1 MTTIKI
7 QESLKTELESRVLN
21 DLHLFG
27 DRKIKVFLQDLP
39 LSKDFEIEGLPDSE
53 KYFPCVIIKAVGA
66 EVIKPGAP
74 QTTRIEIFA
83 VCKDW
88 KDDMSGYKN
97 VVIILD
103 RIRDYLVSEG
113 GIHGT
118 ARLQYPLKM
127 QMIEDDCPVP
137 FFEGSLTTLW
147 TVETMPYKDYEN
159 LL

>member
-7 QESLKTELESRVLN
+7 QEALKSELENKVLN
-21 DLHLFG
+21 ELNLFN
-27 DRKIKVFLQDLP
+27 DTDIKVFLQDVP
-39 LSKDFEIEGLPDSE
+39 LSKDFEVDGLPDTE
-53 KYFPCVIIKAVGA
+53 NYFPCVIIKAVSG
-66 EVIKPGAP
+66 EVERSGAP

-88 KDDMSGYKN
+88 KEDMSGYKN

-103 RIRDYLVSEG
+103 RIRDYLLSEG

-127 QMIEDDCPVP
+127 QMIDDDMPIP

-147 TVETMPYKDYEN
+147 TVDVMPYKDYEN

>member
-1 MTTIKI
+1 MTTINI
-7 QESLKTELESRVLN
+7 QESLKTKLENEVLN
-21 DLHLFG
+21 ELHLFG
-27 DRKIKVFLQDLP
+27 DKTIKVFLQDLP
-39 LSKDFEIEGLPDSE
+39 LSEDFEVEGLPDEE
-53 KYFPCVIIKAVGA
+53 KYFPCVIIKAVSA
-66 EVIKPGAP
+66 EVTKPSAP

-88 KDDMSGYKN
+88 SDDMSGYKN
-97 VVIILD
+97 VAIILD
-103 RIRDYLVSEG
+103 RIRDYLISEG

-127 QMIEDDCPVP
+127 QMIDDDFPVP

-147 TVETMPYKDYEN
+147 SVETMPYKDYEN